1 MVALRRPT
9 ESSKA
14 QVATTT
20 KSLSAVSLT
29 KKTNSLASDVE
40 ELKNNLEV
48 RKLEGLGCSEA
59 LVKPNPVGGLQIQ
72 SREVTQRDDT
82 LQELVGKVDM
92 LHDAF
97 NSLSDVFT
105 CEVEE
110 MHKQFAATASQL
122 QDRVAKLEGS
132 IGVLE
137 SQVPRVDGKRR
148 QLQETSERR
157 FLSVQEACSKIE
169 LALYE
174 TQAELAHV
182 KNTSEDLM
190 TREREAAHLQKS
202 LQISQ
207 EDAVDALKRL
217 KEESSQLQVELF
229 ALKEQTNGATTT
241 VASDVQVLAKE
252 YSALRSTVSKQQSQW
267 LGKLKTLQET
277 IDRQGK
283 MDKTQLSQRVD
294 ALSDAVA
301 TQEHRTKDAVD
312 NLLKNHARIRCAVD
326 EGMTICSREIR
337 ALSSEVKAVQ
347 ADQQDKLDQVVQHMV
362 TSSLECDQRH
372 DDLHHSLRSIAHRLK
387 VSL

>member
-14 QVATTT
+14 GVATTA

-29 KKTNSLASDVE
+29 KKTNSLVSDVE
-40 ELKNNLEV
+40 ELKNNLE
-48 RKLEGLGCSEA
+48 
-59 LVKPNPVGGLQIQ
+59 IQ
-72 SREVTQRDDT
+72 AREVTQRDET
-82 LQELVGKVDM
+82 VQELVGKVDM

-110 MHKQFAATASQL
+110 MQKQLAATTSQL

-132 IGVLE
+132 IGLLE
-137 SQVPRVDGKRR
+137 SQVPRMDGKRR
-148 QLQETSERR
+148 QLHETSERR
-157 FLSVQEACSKIE
+157 FLSVQETCSKLE
-169 LALYE
+169 MALYE
-174 TQAELAHV
+174 SQAELALV
-182 KNTSEDLM
+182 KNATDDLM
-190 TREREAAHLQKS
+190 TRERESAHLQKS

-207 EDAVDALKRL
+207 EDAVEALKRL

-229 ALKEQTNGATTT
+229 ALKEQSSEATST
-241 VASDVQVLAKE
+241 VASDIQVLAKE

-267 LGKLKTLQET
+267 LGKLNALQET

-283 MDKTQLSQRVD
+283 MDKTQLGQRVD

-337 ALSSEVKAVQ
+337 ALSNEVKAAY
-347 ADQQDKLDQVVQHMV
+347 ADQQEKVDQVVEQMA
-362 TSSLECDQRH
+362 TNSIECGQRH
-372 DDLHHSLRSIAHRLK
+372 DDLHLSLRSIAHRLK

>member
-14 QVATTT
+14 GVATTA

-29 KKTNSLASDVE
+29 KKTNSLVSDVE
-40 ELKNNLEV
+40 ELKNNLE
-48 RKLEGLGCSEA
+48 
-59 LVKPNPVGGLQIQ
+59 IQ
-72 SREVTQRDDT
+72 AREVTQRDET
-82 LQELVGKVDM
+82 VQELVGKVDM

-97 NSLSDVFT
+97 NSLSDVFA

-110 MHKQFAATASQL
+110 MQKQLAATTSQL

-132 IGVLE
+132 IGLLE
-137 SQVPRVDGKRR
+137 SQVPRMDGKRR
-148 QLQETSERR
+148 QLHETSERR
-157 FLSVQEACSKIE
+157 FLSVQETCSKLE
-169 LALYE
+169 MALYE
-174 TQAELAHV
+174 SQAELALV
-182 KNTSEDLM
+182 KNATDDLM
-190 TREREAAHLQKS
+190 TRERESAHLQKS

-207 EDAVDALKRL
+207 EDAVEALKRL

-229 ALKEQTNGATTT
+229 ALKEQSSEATST
-241 VASDVQVLAKE
+241 VASDIQVLAKE

-267 LGKLKTLQET
+267 LGKLNALQEM

-283 MDKTQLSQRVD
+283 MDKTQLGQRVD

-312 NLLKNHARIRCAVD
+312 SLLKNHARIRCAVD

-337 ALSSEVKAVQ
+337 ALSNEVKAAY
-347 ADQQDKLDQVVQHMV
+347 ADQQEKVDQVVKQMA
-362 TSSLECDQRH
+362 TNSIECGQRH
-372 DDLHHSLRSIAHRLK
+372 DDLHLSLRSIAHRLK

>member
-1 MVALRRPT
+1 MGALRRPT

-14 QVATTT
+14 AVATTT

-29 KKTNSLASDVE
+29 KKTNALVSDVE
-40 ELKNNLEV
+40 ELKNNLE
-48 RKLEGLGCSEA
+48 
-59 LVKPNPVGGLQIQ
+59 IQ
-72 SREVTQRDDT
+72 SREVTQRDET

-105 CEVEE
+105 CEIEE
-110 MHKQFAATASQL
+110 MQKQFAATTSQL

-132 IGVLE
+132 IGLLE
-137 SQVPRVDGKRR
+137 SQVPRMDGKRR

-157 FLSVQEACSKIE
+157 FLSVQETCSKLE
-169 LALYE
+169 MALYE
-174 TQAELAHV
+174 SQAELAFV

-207 EDAVDALKRL
+207 EDAMEALKRL
-217 KEESSQLQVELF
+217 KEENSQLQVELF

-252 YSALRSTVSKQQSQW
+252 YSALRSTVSKQQSQL
-267 LGKLKTLQET
+267 LGKLNVLQEA

-283 MDKTQLSQRVD
+283 MDKNQLTQRVD
-294 ALSDAVA
+294 ALSDVVA
-301 TQEHRTKDAVD
+301 SQEHRTKDAVE

-337 ALSSEVKAVQ
+337 GLSNEVKAVQ
-347 ADQQDKLDQVVQHMV
+347 ADQQEKLDQIVEQMA
-362 TSSLECDQRH
+362 TSSIECGQRH
-372 DDLHHSLRSIAHRLK
+372 DELHLSLRSIAHRLK
-387 VSL
+387 VLL

>member
-14 QVATTT
+14 AVATTT

-29 KKTNSLASDVE
+29 KKTNALVSDVE
-40 ELKNNLEV
+40 ELKTNLE
-48 RKLEGLGCSEA
+48 
-59 LVKPNPVGGLQIQ
+59 IQ
-72 SREVTQRDDT
+72 SREVTQRDET
-82 LQELVGKVDM
+82 MQELVGKVDM

-105 CEVEE
+105 CEIEE
-110 MHKQFAATASQL
+110 MQKQFAVTASQL

-132 IGVLE
+132 IALLE
-137 SQVPRVDGKRR
+137 SQVPQMDGKRR

-157 FLSVQEACSKIE
+157 FLSIQETCSKLE

-174 TQAELAHV
+174 SQAELALV
-182 KNTSEDLM
+182 KNASDDLM

-207 EDAVDALKRL
+207 EDAMDALKKLR
-217 KEESSQLQVELF
+217 EESSQLQVELF
-229 ALKEQTNGATTT
+229 ALKEQTNVATST
-241 VASDVQVLAKE
+241 VASDIQVLARE
-252 YSALRSTVSKQQSQW
+252 YSVLRSTVTKQQSQW
-267 LGKLKTLQET
+267 LSKLKTLQET

-283 MDKTQLSQRVD
+283 MDKTQLIQRVD

-301 TQEHRTKDAVD
+301 SQEYRTKDAVD
-312 NLLKNHARIRCAVD
+312 NLLKNHVKIRCAVD
-326 EGMTICSREIR
+326 EGMSICSREIR
-337 ALSSEVKAVQ
+337 ALSNEVKAIQV
-347 ADQQDKLDQVVQHMV
+347 DQQDKLDQLVEQMAA
-362 TSSLECDQRH
+362 SSIECGQRH
-372 DDLHHSLRSIAHRLK
+372 DELHLSLRSIAHRLK

>member
-14 QVATTT
+14 GVATTA

-29 KKTNSLASDVE
+29 KKTNSLVSDVE
-40 ELKNNLEV
+40 ELKNNLE
-48 RKLEGLGCSEA
+48 
-59 LVKPNPVGGLQIQ
+59 IQ
-72 SREVTQRDDT
+72 AREVTQRDET
-82 LQELVGKVDM
+82 VQELVGKVDM

-105 CEVEE
+105 CEVGRGNAE
-110 MHKQFAATASQL
+110 AACGYNITIARPSSQIGGLHWAVGVSSASN
-122 QDRVAKLEGS
+122 GW
-132 IGVLE
+132 
-137 SQVPRVDGKRR
+137 KRR
-148 QLQETSERR
+148 QLHETSERR
-157 FLSVQEACSKIE
+157 FLSVQETCSKLE
-169 LALYE
+169 MALYE
-174 TQAELAHV
+174 SQAELALV
-182 KNTSEDLM
+182 KNATDDLM
-190 TREREAAHLQKS
+190 TRERESAHLQKS

-207 EDAVDALKRL
+207 EDAVEALKRL

-229 ALKEQTNGATTT
+229 ALKEQSSEATST
-241 VASDVQVLAKE
+241 VASDIQVLAKE

-267 LGKLKTLQET
+267 LGKLNALQET

-283 MDKTQLSQRVD
+283 MDKTQLGQRVD

-337 ALSSEVKAVQ
+337 ALSNEVKAAY
-347 ADQQDKLDQVVQHMV
+347 ADQQEKVDQVVEQMA
-362 TSSLECDQRH
+362 TNSIECGQRH
-372 DDLHHSLRSIAHRLK
+372 DDLHLSLRSIAHRLK